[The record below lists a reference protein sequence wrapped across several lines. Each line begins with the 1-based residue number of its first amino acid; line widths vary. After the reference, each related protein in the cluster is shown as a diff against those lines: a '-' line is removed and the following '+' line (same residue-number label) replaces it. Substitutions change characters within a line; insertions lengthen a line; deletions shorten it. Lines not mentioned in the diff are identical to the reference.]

1 MASSNFNP
9 LISIVLPTYNRA
21 GLIMETIKSVQQQT
35 YFNWELLVIDEGSL
49 DNTEELVKQIND
61 ERIFFLTLTERINV
75 TATRNEGVSKS
86 RGDFIAFIDSDDLWD
101 STKLEKQ
108 IAAFDQYPD
117 AGFCLTGGYNFKKQG
132 EPLVYF
138 YKQREGIRHD
148 NLLIAFYRSEMAAL
162 TPTLIFRKKCL
173 EKISFTTHVEFI
185 MLLASHFTGIILYEP
200 LLFRRLHD
208 SNISSEQWEDRE
220 KEGIRLLLK
229 YKKLVPGEVGR
240 NAIFNAYINA
250 GEKHLLYK
258 RNWKAIHRFFNAWL
272 YNPFSLVP
280 IKKITKA
287 ILYLFIK

>member
-1 MASSNFNP
+1 
-9 LISIVLPTYNRA
+9 LI
-21 GLIMETIKSVQQQT
+21 
-35 YFNWELLVIDEGSL
+35 IDEGSP
-49 DNTEELVKQIND
+49 DNTEELVKKIND
-61 ERIFFLTLTERINV
+61 KRIIFYKLTKRINV
-75 TATRNEGVSKS
+75 TVTRGEGVSRAK
-86 RGDFIAFIDSDDLWD
+86 GDFIAFIDSDDLWD
-101 STKLEKQ
+101 SSKLEKQ
-108 IAAFDQYPD
+108 MASFDQYPE

-138 YKQREGIRHD
+138 YKQREGSRHD

-220 KEGIRLLLK
+220 KEGMRLLLK
-229 YKKLVPGEVGR
+229 HKKLVPAKVGR
-240 NAIFNAYINA
+240 IAMFRAYINS
-250 GEKHLLYK
+250 GENHLLHK
-258 RNWKAIHRFFNAWL
+258 QNGKAILRFFNAWL
-272 YNPFSLVP
+272 NKPFSLVP
-280 IKKITKA
+280 LKKITKS